1 MDFISLLEYF
11 KLECQFQDFFILQI
25 ILCRVNYVEASVNK
39 FQSAYQ
45 KFELLSWTYSKS
57 EMDGDKIFFGHGH
70 GKSHD
75 FGKRQKSVYFQ
86 FDLAKNVCVKSFTF

>member
-1 MDFISLLEYF
+1 
-11 KLECQFQDFFILQI
+11 
-25 ILCRVNYVEASVNK
+25 
-39 FQSAYQ
+39 
-45 KFELLSWTYSKS
+45 
-57 EMDGDKIFFGHGH
+57 MDGDKIFFGHGH